1 MIKEKFKYYY
11 LEIKILLF
19 ARSNIWTNV
28 KWHEINMK
36 YLFNIKTIYTYSS
49 ITDLCSFAAVRGSFI
64 QSGHWETEGFEKKKL
79 KKHVFVKVIL
89 F

>member
-1 MIKEKFKYYY
+1 
-11 LEIKILLF
+11 
-19 ARSNIWTNV
+19 
-28 KWHEINMK
+28 MK